1 MCLLNPIFQEN
12 FDWKFHD
19 FSFVEKVQVHIK
31 IKEVKTLIFGPW
43 KPIQTASQIF
53 AFVWY
58 KNLSFHCFH
67 FISQTFQIELE

>member
-31 IKEVKTLIFGPW
+31 IKEVKTLIFGP
-43 KPIQTASQIF
+43 
-53 AFVWY
+53 
-58 KNLSFHCFH
+58 
-67 FISQTFQIELE
+67 